1 MRRST
6 SRRGSERGATLVEAA
21 LVTPLLFMLVF
32 GVIEFGTAWF
42 HRSAVEDMSAVGA
55 RAGSVAGNDAVADFS
70 ILQAVRRAT
79 ADTGAVTVVVV
90 YRASAPGDPLP
101 DACRTASVVNTTT
114 VRGCNRYVA
123 ADLALGA
130 DRFGCTGGA
139 ARDTAWCPATR
150 RTALQGTK
158 GPPDYVGVYVETHH
172 QSATGLLGRL
182 WDFRSATVL
191 PIEPRTYS

>member
-1 MRRST
+1 MQRST
-6 SRRGSERGATLVEAA
+6 SRRERERGATLVEAA

-55 RAGSVAGNDAVADFS
+55 RAASVSGSDAVADYQ

-79 ADTGAVTVVVV
+79 ADTGAVTAVVV
-90 YRASAPGDPLP
+90 YRATAPGDPLP
-101 DACRTASVVNTTT
+101 DACRTASVVNTAT
-114 VRGCNRYVA
+114 VRGCNRYGA
-123 ADLALGA
+123 ADLSLAA
-130 DRFGCTGGA
+130 DRFGCTGT
-139 ARDTAWCPATR
+139 ARDATWCPSTR
-150 RTALQGTK
+150 RTALQGAK

-182 WDFRSATVL
+182 WDFRSVTVL